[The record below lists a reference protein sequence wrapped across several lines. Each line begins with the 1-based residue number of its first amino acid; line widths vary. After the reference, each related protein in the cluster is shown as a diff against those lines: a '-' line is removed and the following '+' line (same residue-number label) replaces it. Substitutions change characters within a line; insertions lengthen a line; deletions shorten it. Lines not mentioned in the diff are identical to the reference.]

1 MIAIGRFFV
10 RPVPFPL
17 PVPDE
22 PAAPAEPPKK
32 EEPAS
37 PKESPIV
44 GVNTHVEL
52 VDYCAQVRQT
62 QRFRNN
68 EDAPLE
74 ATFEFELPKGC
85 AVSSFSAD
93 IGDRHLTGTVK
104 EKQRAEDDYD
114 DALAAGHSAAML
126 KSKDEDPNTFCVQ
139 LGNVAPGTEA
149 FVTLTYETLAT
160 LVNDKLVLTMDGSDS
175 SSIVFA
181 EPPAKAAANDAR
193 VEPGFSFDVHVATKS
208 PLRSV
213 SSPSHQV
220 VVELGDG
227 ATVRLAEGADW
238 RENKS
243 FVLEVA
249 VADPHQPCAR
259 VQERE
264 GTRVAMV
271 SFYPHFETPNTKC
284 EMIFVLDRSGSMSGG
299 AIECAKNT
307 LQFFLRSLPEE
318 SFFNIVSFGSSFE
331 RFSPESL
338 AFNDKSL
345 ESATE
350 YVNGLKANLGG
361 TNIYK
366 PLESIFDQAVKPGYP
381 RQVFILT
388 DGEVLDKESCIA
400 LVKRNAH
407 TTRLFAFGIG
417 NDVDKELVNGMARA
431 GEGSCSIVRETSAIR
446 ASVMKQLEHAL
457 QPALTDVKI
466 AWTDAATGEP
476 LAADAVRQ
484 TPRNPPPIFR
494 GTRLVSFAI
503 LPDGCKPCKATL
515 TGQFD
520 DTQYSSEV
528 VVDPT
533 AADTMFPGEQIV
545 KLGVRSLIQD
555 IEGGTGGIPA
565 DDKDAIKKAVIELS
579 TKNAVLSSYTAFVAI
594 GSGGEALEAT
604 MVTRRVSRREYGFN
618 SFAPMMM
625 TRGPVHGPMGM
636 CFGAAPMSACCCA
649 APKGSA
655 RFGGLKKKFRRA
667 LSRAIKNVEPNF
679 AECVA
684 APTMMA
690 CDDAV
695 ECCDDA
701 VECCDDAVE
710 CCDDTMMFGSDTLG
724 CPAPVMAC
732 APTPKAKPQALG
744 LDGIIMEQKAS
755 GCFGAAALEMLG
767 LPATAKDAVPKDAP
781 AGLDAQTAQDVWV
794 TLLVLAGLQKR
805 FGDKASEWTVIA
817 RKSEKW
823 AQGKLGDLYAVWAA
837 AAETMF

>member
-1 MIAIGRFFV
+1 MFAIGRFFV
-10 RPVPFPL
+10 RPVPLPL

-22 PAAPAEPPKK
+22 PAPSKPPKEDDSAK
-32 EEPAS
+32 V
-37 PKESPIV
+37 KESPIV

-126 KSKDEDPNTFCVQ
+126 KTKDEDANTFCVQ

-160 LVNDKLVLTMDGSDS
+160 LVNDKLVLTIEGADS

-227 ATVRLAEGADW
+227 ATVRLAEGANW

-271 SFYPHFETPNTKC
+271 SFYPRWETPNTKC
-284 EMIFVLDRSGSMSGG
+284 EMIFVLDRSGSMSGS

-318 SFFNIVSFGSSFE
+318 AFFNIVSFGSSFE

-350 YVNGLKANLGG
+350 YVKGLKSNLGG

-366 PLESIFDQAVKPGYP
+366 PLQSIFEQAVKPGYP

-388 DGEVLDKESCIA
+388 DGEVLNKENCIA
-400 LVKRNAH
+400 LVKQNAH

-417 NDVDKELVNGMARA
+417 NDVDKELVNGMAKA
-431 GEGSCSIVRETSAIR
+431 GEGSCSIVTETSAIR

-457 QPALTDVKI
+457 QPGLTDVKI
-466 AWTDAATGEP
+466 TWTDAATGEP
-476 LAADAVRQ
+476 LAADSVRQ
-484 TPRNPPPIFR
+484 TPHNPPPIFR
-494 GTRLVSFAI
+494 GTRLVSFAV

-520 DTQYSSEV
+520 DTEYRSEV

-533 AADTMFPGEQIV
+533 AADTVVPGEQIV

-555 IEGGTGGIPA
+555 IESGTGGIPA

-594 GSGGEALEAT
+594 SSGGEALEAT
-604 MVTRRVSRREYGFN
+604 MVTRRVSRRSDGVRG
-618 SFAPMMM
+618 FAPSD
-625 TRGPVHGPMGM
+625 PMM
-636 CFGAAPMSACCCA
+636 CFSMAQNVCLGTAPPVTRA
-649 APKGSA
+649 KGRGRSMGL
-655 RFGGLKKKFRRA
+655 FGGLKKMCRRA
-667 LSRAIKNVEPNF
+667 SRA
-679 AECVA
+679 CA
-684 APTMMA
+684 APAPEPCAAPAPYFAMESCCAAPMMDVDV
-690 CDDAV
+690 CDDGAV
-695 ECCDDA
+695 MCDEDMP
-701 VECCDDAVE
+701 V
-710 CCDDTMMFGSDTLG
+710 TM
-724 CPAPVMAC
+724 AAQK
-732 APTPKAKPQALG
+732 PKTDPQAAG

-755 GCFGAAALEMLG
+755 GCFGAAALAMLG
-767 LPATAKDAVPKDAP
+767 LDAAAKDAVPKDAP
-781 AGLDAQTAQDVWV
+781 AGLDAETAQDVWV
-794 TLLVLAGLQKR
+794 TLLVLVGLQKR
-805 FGDKASEWTVIA
+805 FGDKAGEWTVIA
-817 RKSEKW
+817 RKSERW
-823 AQGKLGDLYAVWAA
+823 VQGKLGDLYAVWAA

>member
-10 RPVPFPL
+10 RPICPAPFPI
-17 PVPDE
+17 PE
-22 PAAPAEPPKK
+22 TPAPAPAEPPKAENPEEEK
-32 EEPAS
+32 EA
-37 PKESPIV
+37 PIV

-52 VDYCAQVRQT
+52 VDYCAQVRQV

-68 EDAPLE
+68 EGAPLE
-74 ATFEFELPKGC
+74 ATFEFELPKDC

-126 KSKDEDPNTFCVQ
+126 KTKDEDPNTFCVQ
-139 LGNVAPGTEA
+139 LGNIAPGTEA
-149 FVTLTYETLAT
+149 FVTLTYEMLAS
-160 LVNDKLVLTMDGSDS
+160 LVNNKLVLTIDGSDS

-181 EPPAKAAANDAR
+181 EPPANATANDAR
-193 VEPGFSFDVHVATKS
+193 VEPGFSFDVHIATKS
-208 PLRSV
+208 PVRSV

-227 ATVRLAEGADW
+227 ATVRLAEGVDW
-238 RENKS
+238 RENKN

-259 VQERE
+259 VQERS

-271 SFYPHFETPNTKC
+271 SFYPHLETPNTKC
-284 EMIFVLDRSGSMSGG
+284 EMIFVLDRSGSMGG
-299 AIECAKNT
+299 SAIECAKNT

-331 RFSPESL
+331 SFSPKSL

-350 YVNGLKANLGG
+350 YVKGLLANLGG

-366 PLESIFDQAVKPGYP
+366 PLKSIFNQDVKPGYP
-381 RQVFILT
+381 RQVFVLT
-388 DGEVLDKESCIA
+388 DGDVLDKENCIS
-400 LVKRNAH
+400 LVKQNAH

-417 NDVDKELVNGMARA
+417 NDVDKELVNGMAKA

-466 AWTDAATGEP
+466 TWTDAATGEP
-476 LAADAVRQ
+476 LAADSVRQ
-484 TPRNPPPIFR
+484 TPHSPPPIFR
-494 GTRLVSFAI
+494 GTRLVAFAI
-503 LPDGCKPCKATL
+503 LPEGCKPCKATL

-520 DTQYSSEV
+520 ETKFSSEV

-533 AADTMFPGEQIV
+533 AAETVVPGEQIV
-545 KLGVRSLIQD
+545 KLGVRSLIKD
-555 IEGGTGGIPA
+555 IESGTGGIPA
-565 DDKDAIKKAVIELS
+565 DDKEAIKKAVIELS
-579 TKNAVLSSYTAFVAI
+579 TKNAVLSRYTAFVAI

-604 MVTRRVSRREYGFN
+604 MVTRHVSRRVDHSSPCFG
-618 SFAPMMM
+618 
-625 TRGPVHGPMGM
+625 
-636 CFGAAPMSACCCA
+636 FGAAPMMCYAAAPVGC
-649 APKGSA
+649 APKGASRGSGLFSGIKKMFRKGLSA
-655 RFGGLKKKFRRA
+655 RA
-667 LSRAIKNVEPNF
+667 CASTPM
-679 AECVA
+679 ECCLA
-684 APTMMA
+684 APLPPGRSSMLCNRGDSSFEDEVVCDFDVDVSVTMEGA
-690 CDDAV
+690 CPP
-695 ECCDDA
+695 EP
-701 VECCDDAVE
+701 E
-710 CCDDTMMFGSDTLG
+710 
-724 CPAPVMAC
+724 AP
-732 APTPKAKPQALG
+732 G

-767 LPATAKDAVPKDAP
+767 LAATVKDAVPKNAP
-781 AGLDAQTAQDVWV
+781 AGLDAKTAQDVWV
-794 TLLVLAGLQKR
+794 TVLVLAGLKER

-823 AQGKLGDLYAVWAA
+823 ARGKLGDLFAVWMA
-837 AAETMF
+837 AAEAMF

>member
-1 MIAIGRFFV
+1 MIAVGRLFV

-17 PVPDE
+17 LVPDE
-22 PAAPAEPPKK
+22 LAPS
-32 EEPAS
+32 S
-37 PKESPIV
+37 PRKDDDSENVKESPIV

-114 DALAAGHSAAML
+114 DALAAGHSAAMMET
-126 KSKDEDPNTFCVQ
+126 KDEDSNTFCVQ

-160 LVNDKLVLTMDGSDS
+160 LVNDKLVLTINGSDS
-175 SSIVFA
+175 SGIVFA

-238 RENKS
+238 RENKN

-271 SFYPHFETPNTKC
+271 SFYPQWETPNTKC
-284 EMIFVLDRSGSMSGG
+284 EMIFVLDRSGSMSGS

-318 SFFNIVSFGSSFE
+318 AFFNIVSFGSSFE

-350 YVNGLKANLGG
+350 YIKGLQANLGG

-366 PLESIFDQAVKPGYP
+366 PLKSIFGEAVKPGYP

-388 DGEVLDKESCIA
+388 DGEVLNKEKCIA
-400 LVKRNAH
+400 LVKQNAN

-417 NDVDKELVNGMARA
+417 NDVDKELVNGMAKA

-446 ASVMKQLEHAL
+446 ASVMKQMEHAL
-457 QPALTDVKI
+457 QPALTNVKI
-466 AWTDAATGEP
+466 TWTDAATGEP

-484 TPRNPPPIFR
+484 TPQNPPPIFR

-503 LPDGCKPCKATL
+503 LPGDCKPCKATL
-515 TGQFD
+515 TGLFD
-520 DTQYSSEV
+520 DTKYTSEV

-533 AADTMFPGEQIV
+533 AADTVVPGEQIV

-594 GSGGEALEAT
+594 GSGGEALEST
-604 MVTRRVSRREYGFN
+604 MVTRRVSRRDFRNHAVGCAPTMMCFAA
-618 SFAPMMM
+618 APMMSS
-625 TRGPVHGPMGM
+625 R
-636 CFGAAPMSACCCA
+636 CGAAAPRTGYCSA
-649 APKGSA
+649 APKGSSGGF
-655 RFGGLKKKFRRA
+655 RMFSGLKKALKRA
-667 LSRAIKNVEPNF
+667 LPAPRVCVPMEMAMGSDEN
-679 AECVA
+679 ECECA
-684 APTMMA
+684 APLESDNSFF
-690 CDDAV
+690 CDD
-695 ECCDDA
+695 D
-701 VECCDDAVE
+701 
-710 CCDDTMMFGSDTLG
+710 M
-724 CPAPVMAC
+724 PAMREEPKEK
-732 APTPKAKPQALG
+732 PKAIG

-767 LPATAKDAVPKDAP
+767 LAASAKDAVPKNAP
-781 AGLDAQTAQDVWV
+781 AGLNAETAQDVWV
-794 TLLVLAGLQKR
+794 TVLVLEGLKKR
-805 FGDKASEWTVIA
+805 FADKASEWTLIA

-823 AQGKLGDLYAVWAA
+823 VQGKLGDLYAVWAA
-837 AAETMF
+837 AAEAMF